1 MATFIKFQEVSILDR
16 EEFVYINPDQV
27 TSVSQGQLLEG
38 LSLIHMYDGQS
49 YLVDD
54 TPDRVLFRLGHSIG

>member
-38 LSLIHMYDGQS
+38 LCLIHMYDGQT

-54 TPDRVLFRLGHSIG
+54 TPERVLFRLDHSIG